1 LKNKEFIKYI
11 LILLKIC
18 TFFMYRFGNC
28 VYLKCNVTDYKILQE
43 RNMQQKGY
51 VADSAAAI
59 AQYFEKAAL
68 PTQQETL
75 GQVVVEILSDG
86 RNLNRK
92 SLCTKL
98 LSRLEKADGPEEE
111 EHYHM
116 LLGLLFER

>member
-1 LKNKEFIKYI
+1 MINKYIIKYI
-11 LILLKIC
+11 KKTLKIC
-18 TFFMYRFGNC
+18 TFCMYRFKNN
-28 VYLKCNVTDYKILQE
+28 VYLNCNVSYYEYLQE
-43 RNMQQKGY
+43 RNMNQNGY

-111 EHYHM
+111 QHYHM

>member
-1 LKNKEFIKYI
+1 
-11 LILLKIC
+11 
-18 TFFMYRFGNC
+18 
-28 VYLKCNVTDYKILQE
+28 
-43 RNMQQKGY
+43 MQQNGHL
-51 VADSAAAI
+51 ADSATAI

-98 LSRLEKADGPEEE
+98 
-111 EHYHM
+111 
-116 LLGLLFER
+116 

>member
-1 LKNKEFIKYI
+1 
-11 LILLKIC
+11 
-18 TFFMYRFGNC
+18 MYRFGKS

-43 RNMQQKGY
+43 RNMQQNGY

-75 GQVVVEILSDG
+75 GEVVVEILSDG
-86 RNLNRK
+86 RSLNRK

-98 LSRLEKADGPEEE
+98 LSRLEKAEGPEEE
-111 EHYHM
+111 QHYHM

>member
-1 LKNKEFIKYI
+1 
-11 LILLKIC
+11 
-18 TFFMYRFGNC
+18 
-28 VYLKCNVTDYKILQE
+28 
-43 RNMQQKGY
+43 MQQKGY

-98 LSRLEKADGPEEE
+98 
-111 EHYHM
+111 
-116 LLGLLFER
+116 

>member
-1 LKNKEFIKYI
+1 
-11 LILLKIC
+11 
-18 TFFMYRFGNC
+18 MYRFENY
-28 VYLKCNVTDYKILQE
+28 VYLKCNVTDYENLQE
-43 RNMQQKGY
+43 RNMQQNGHLSDT
-51 VADSAAAI
+51 ATAI

-75 GQVVVEILSDG
+75 GQVVVEILSYG

-98 LSRLEKADGPEEE
+98 LSRLEKANGPEEE
-111 EHYHM
+111 HHYHM

>member
-1 LKNKEFIKYI
+1 MINRDIIKYI
-11 LILLKIC
+11 KKILKIC
-18 TFFMYRFGNC
+18 TFCMYRFKNN
-28 VYLKCNVTDYKILQE
+28 VYLNCNVSYYDYLQE
-43 RNMQQKGY
+43 RNMNQNGY

-111 EHYHM
+111 QHYHM

>member
-1 LKNKEFIKYI
+1 
-11 LILLKIC
+11 
-18 TFFMYRFGNC
+18 
-28 VYLKCNVTDYKILQE
+28 
-43 RNMQQKGY
+43 MQQNDHL
-51 VADSAAAI
+51 ADSSTAI

-98 LSRLEKADGPEEE
+98 LSRFEKANGPEEE
-111 EHYHM
+111 HHYHM
-116 LLGLLFER
+116 LLGRLFERECYEQQGCRQTDRPAYWRSHSFTFEGARSRDDRGIDSASA